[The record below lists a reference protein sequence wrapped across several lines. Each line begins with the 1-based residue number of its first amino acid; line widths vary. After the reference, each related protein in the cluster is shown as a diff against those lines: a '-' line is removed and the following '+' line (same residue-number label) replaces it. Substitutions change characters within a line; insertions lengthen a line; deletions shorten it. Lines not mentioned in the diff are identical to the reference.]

1 MKQGSMLMSTVMV
14 VDDMPVIR
22 ETVAKLLKHEGFDAV
37 CAANG
42 REALEAVRRSP
53 PDLVLLDMMMPE
65 MNGMEFL
72 EQLRA
77 DPKIGNIPVIVM
89 TAFSDDEW
97 QRKALQLGISEYLV
111 KARCSI
117 SQMISS
123 VKQHVA
129 GGQAKQ

>member
-1 MKQGSMLMSTVMV
+1 MDMSTVMV

-37 CAANG
+37 CASNG
-42 REALEAVRRSP
+42 REALDALRKSP

-72 EQLRA
+72 EKLRA
-77 DPKIGNIPVIVM
+77 DPKFGNIPVIVM

-97 QRKALQLGISEYLV
+97 QRKAIQLGVSEYLV

-129 GGQAKQ
+129 GNKA